1 MTAAIH
7 AVKTLPA
14 TFSATFPSPELDAAA
29 HGLRPTNVLSTSL
42 AKKLNL
48 CFIKGSGSVLTILMA
63 KTVKSLRK
71 AQPHLSILEDISTLI
86 SHSHDVQETLDSIV
100 ATVAERMQT
109 EVCSLYILDQKKN
122 RLTLWATMGLD
133 PESVGKVSMAT
144 GEGLTGLVI
153 ERMKPVMVVDA
164 LAHPRYKYFPET
176 HEEHFH
182 SFLGVPLVE
191 KKMPLGVLV
200 IQTSRRRTFSSDEI
214 RLLTTISAQVASII
228 VQARLAESLKSK
240 EQERKELQKRMNEAM
255 RKLQSYERRR
265 REKATKTRQRWR
277 GRLDGLSA
285 SPGFGRGKAF
295 VLEPRMDLSAIKKK
309 KARNPKREMERFRG
323 AVERGIEQIAV
334 VKNRMNQ
341 LISKEENAIFD
352 VYRLILEDPAIIQQ
366 IETQIVKEGFAA
378 EYAVRFV
385 FERYLESIAKIDDS
399 YLRERTTDV
408 KDAAQRLLEN
418 LSGVSGQQ
426 YNIPDDAVLVAEDL
440 SPADLSMLEGDKFK
454 GIVLATGGVTSHASI
469 LAKSFEI
476 PSVVAVED
484 LIESVHP
491 GDMLIVDGN
500 AGSVHVNPKSE
511 VIREYDRLE
520 RDYAEL
526 NRELGEL
533 KDLPAETTDGHRVSL
548 YANIGLLSDVA
559 FAHLHGAQGVG
570 LYRTEIPFLSH
581 RDFPSEEEQ
590 YSLYKRVIEGMASKP
605 VTIRTLDIG
614 ADKYPSYMRSVATE
628 PNPFLGW
635 RSIRISLEVEE
646 IFKTQLRAILRAGD
660 LGRVRLLIPMVSSL
674 EEIYKVKEILAEAK
688 DELEREGT
696 PYDRQMELGIMVEVP
711 AAVQLAE
718 RFLREVDFLSIG
730 TNDLIQYILAVDRSN
745 RKVASLYEPLH
756 PAVLSAL
763 NTTIEAGKREGK
775 RVGMCGEMAGDPLC
789 ALLLLGMGLEE
800 FSMGAL
806 YVPVIKKTIRSI
818 SYQAAKAAAQ
828 IVLEMDTVGE
838 IKRYLFEQMRQ
849 HDMVELLEMYR

>member
-1 MTAAIH
+1 MA
-7 AVKTLPA
+7 
-14 TFSATFPSPELDAAA
+14 
-29 HGLRPTNVLSTSL
+29 
-42 AKKLNL
+42 AKKN
-48 CFIKGSGSVLTILMA
+48 IA
-63 KTVKSLRK
+63 RKTVP
-71 AQPHLSILEDISTLI
+71 PHLDIIENISTLI
-86 SHSHDVQETLDSIV
+86 SHSHDLQETLDSIV
-100 ATVAERMQT
+100 ATVADRMQT
-109 EVCSLYILDQKKN
+109 EVCSIYILDRKKD
-122 RLTLWATMGLD
+122 RLTLCATMGLD
-133 PESVGKVSMAT
+133 PESVGKVSMGI

-164 LAHPRYKYFPET
+164 LVHPRYKYFPET

-182 SFLGVPLVE
+182 SFLGVPLLE
-191 KKMPLGVLV
+191 NKMPLGVLIV
-200 IQTSRRRTFSSDEI
+200 QTSRRREFSRDEI

-228 VQARLAESLKSK
+228 VQARLAETLKSK
-240 EQERKELQKRMNEAM
+240 EQERKEFQKRMNAAM
-255 RKLQSYERRR
+255 RKLRSYEGNR
-265 REKATKTRQRWR
+265 REKASKLKQHWR
-277 GRLDGLSA
+277 GRLTGLAA
-285 SPGFGRGKAF
+285 SPGFGQGKAF
-295 VLEPRMDLSAIKKK
+295 VLEPRMDLSAIKER
-309 KARNPKREMERFRG
+309 KARSPRREIERFRG
-323 AVERGIEQIAV
+323 AVERGIEQINV
-334 VKNRMNQ
+334 VKKRMNQ

-366 IETQIVKEGFAA
+366 IESQILKEGYTAG
-378 EYAVRFV
+378 YAVRVV
-385 FERYLESIAKIDDS
+385 FERYLQSISNIDDN

-418 LSGVSGQQ
+418 LSGASGQQ
-426 YNIPDDAVLVAEDL
+426 YNIPDDAVLVAQDL
-440 SPADLSMLEGDKFK
+440 SPTDLSMLEGDKFK

-476 PSVVAVED
+476 PSVVAVEG
-484 LIESVHP
+484 LMEAVHQN
-491 GDMLIVDGN
+491 DMLIVDGN
-500 AGSVHVNPKSE
+500 AGSVHVNPNPE
-511 VIREYDRLE
+511 VIREYNRLE
-520 RDYAEL
+520 RDYAEF

-533 KDLPAETTDGHRVSL
+533 KNLPAETIDGHRVSL

-559 FAHLHGAQGVG
+559 FAQLHGAQGIG
-570 LYRTEIPFLSH
+570 LYRTEIAFLSH

-590 YSLYKRVIEGMASKP
+590 YSLYIRVVEGMSGKP

-660 LGRVRLLIPMVSSL
+660 LGRVRLLIPMISSL
-674 EEIYKVKEILAEAK
+674 EEILKVKEILAEAK
-688 DELEREGT
+688 SELEREGT

-711 AAVQLAE
+711 AAVQLAD

-745 RKVASLYEPLH
+745 RRVASLYEPLH

-763 NTTIEAGKREGK
+763 NTTIQAGKREGK
-775 RVGMCGEMAGDPLC
+775 RVGMCGEMAGDPLF

-800 FSMGAL
+800 FSMGSL
-806 YVPVIKKTIRSI
+806 YVPVIKKAIRSI
-818 SYQAAKAAAQ
+818 THQAAKAAAE

-838 IKRYLFEQMRQ
+838 IKGYLFEQMRELG
-849 HDMVELLEMYR
+849 MVELLEMYH

>member
-1 MTAAIH
+1 
-7 AVKTLPA
+7 
-14 TFSATFPSPELDAAA
+14 
-29 HGLRPTNVLSTSL
+29 
-42 AKKLNL
+42 
-48 CFIKGSGSVLTILMA
+48 MA
-63 KTVKSLRK
+63 KRSKFSPK
-71 AQPHLSILEDISTLI
+71 AEPHLSILEDISTLI
-86 SHSHDVQETLDSIV
+86 SHSHDVKETLEQVV
-100 ATVAERMQT
+100 ATVADRMQT
-109 EVCSLYILDQKKN
+109 EVCSLYLLDQQKN

-133 PESVGKVSMAT
+133 PESVGKVSM
-144 GEGLTGLVI
+144 GVSEGLTGLVI

-191 KKMPLGVLV
+191 QRMPLGVLV
-200 IQTSRRRTFSSDEI
+200 VQTSRRREFSQDEI
-214 RLLTTISAQVASII
+214 RLLTTISAQAASII

-240 EQERKELQKRMNEAM
+240 EQEHKGLQKRMNLAM
-255 RKLQSYERRR
+255 RKLRSYERRR
-265 REKATKTRQRWR
+265 RETITKTRQHWR
-277 GRLDGLSA
+277 GRLAGLTA

-295 VLEPRMDLSAIKKK
+295 VLEPRMELSAINRKT
-309 KARNPKREMERFRG
+309 ARNPQREMERFRA

-341 LISKEENAIFD
+341 LISKEETAIFD

-366 IETQIVKEGFAA
+366 IETQIVKERFTA
-378 EYAVRFV
+378 EYAVRVV

-399 YLRERTTDV
+399 YLRERVSDV

-418 LSGVSGQQ
+418 LSGISGRQ
-426 YNIPDDAVLVAEDL
+426 YHIPDDAVLVAEDL
-440 SPADLSMLEGDKFK
+440 SPADLSMLEGDRFK

-476 PSVVAVED
+476 PSVVAVEG
-484 LIESVHP
+484 LMEHVHN

-500 AGSVHVNPKSE
+500 AGSIHVNPKPE

-533 KDLPAETTDGHRVSL
+533 RDLPAETIDGHRVAL

-559 FAHLHGAQGVG
+559 FAQLHGAQGVG

-590 YSLYKRVIEGMASKP
+590 FSLYRRVIEGMAGKP

-614 ADKYPSYMRSVATE
+614 ADKYPSYMRSAAAE

-635 RSIRISLEVEE
+635 RSIRISLEIEE
-646 IFKTQLRAILRAGD
+646 IFKTQLRAVLRAGD
-660 LGRVRLLIPMVSSL
+660 YGRVRLLIPMVSSL
-674 EEIYKVKEILAEAK
+674 EEIRKVKEILAEAK
-688 DELEREGT
+688 SELDREGV

-711 AAVQLAE
+711 AAVQLAD
-718 RFLREVDFLSIG
+718 RFLREADFLSIG

-756 PAVLSAL
+756 PAVLMAL
-763 NTTIEAGKREGK
+763 SKTIEAGKREGK

-789 ALLLLGMGLEE
+789 AFVLLGMGLEE
-800 FSMGAL
+800 FSMGSL
-806 YVPVIKKTIRSI
+806 YIPVIKKAIRSI

-828 IVLEMDTVGE
+828 IVLEMDTVSE
-838 IKRYLFEQMRQ
+838 IKRFLFEQMRQ
-849 HDMVELLEMYR
+849 HGMIELLEMYR

>member
-1 MTAAIH
+1 
-7 AVKTLPA
+7 
-14 TFSATFPSPELDAAA
+14 
-29 HGLRPTNVLSTSL
+29 
-42 AKKLNL
+42 
-48 CFIKGSGSVLTILMA
+48 
-63 KTVKSLRK
+63 
-71 AQPHLSILEDISTLI
+71 
-86 SHSHDVQETLDSIV
+86 
-100 ATVAERMQT
+100 
-109 EVCSLYILDQKKN
+109 
-122 RLTLWATMGLD
+122 
-133 PESVGKVSMAT
+133 
-144 GEGLTGLVI
+144 
-153 ERMKPVMVVDA
+153 
-164 LAHPRYKYFPET
+164 
-176 HEEHFH
+176 
-182 SFLGVPLVE
+182 
-191 KKMPLGVLV
+191 
-200 IQTSRRRTFSSDEI
+200 
-214 RLLTTISAQVASII
+214 LLTTISAQAASII
-228 VQARLAESLKSK
+228 VQARLAESLISK
-240 EQERKELQKRMNEAM
+240 EQERNELQKRMNEAM

-265 REKATKTRQRWR
+265 RDKLTKAKQRWR
-277 GRLDGLSA
+277 GRLNGLSA

-295 VLEPRMDLSAIKKK
+295 VLEPRMDLSAIRRK
-309 KARNPKREMERFRG
+309 KARNSQREMERFRA
-323 AVERGIEQIAV
+323 AVERGIDQIAV

-341 LISKEENAIFD
+341 LISKEETAIFD
-352 VYRLILEDPAIIQQ
+352 VYRLILEDPAIIHQ
-366 IETQIVKEGFAA
+366 IETQIVKEGYAA
-378 EYAVRFV
+378 EYAVKVV
-385 FERYLESIAKIDDS
+385 FERYLESIAKIEDS
-399 YLRERTTDV
+399 YLRERVTDV

-476 PSVVAVED
+476 PSVVAVEG
-484 LIESVHP
+484 LMEAVRQ
-491 GDMLIVDGN
+491 GDMLIADGN
-500 AGSVHVNPKSE
+500 AGSVHVNPKTE

-533 KDLPAETTDGHRVSL
+533 KDLPAETLDGRRVSL
-548 YANIGLLSDVA
+548 YANIGLLGDVA
-559 FAHLHGAQGVG
+559 FAHLHGAQGIG

-590 YSLYKRVIEGMASKP
+590 FSLYKRVIEGMAGKP

-614 ADKYPSYMRSVATE
+614 ADKYPTYMRSAATE

-646 IFKTQLRAILRAGD
+646 IFKTQLRAVLRAGD

-674 EEIYKVKEILAEAK
+674 EEIHKVKEILAEAK
-688 DELEREGT
+688 DELEKEGA

-763 NTTIEAGKREGK
+763 HTTIEAGKREGK

-800 FSMGAL
+800 FSMGSL
-806 YVPVIKKTIRSI
+806 YIPVIKKAIRSI

-849 HDMVELLEMYR
+849 RDMVELLEMYH